1 MSTQPARGNSSL
13 FGYLLLLTFFFTL
26 IEISLLIQGSEFYLG
41 DFKTIADHLGVPAN
55 VVPGI
60 LYFVAMQIIVHIA
73 FTVLVWVVTRLL
85 GIALRCEWKT
95 VEKIG
100 LGLWCISIV
109 TVLIANQVFFPNS
122 KFAVLTAFL
131 FSHAAATLL
140 LYILLSV
147 LSVAVLFALYGLW
160 RLVSRKTKF
169 FFAAIGILSVFFL
182 MAPSLS
188 KTVVTDGAT
197 AEKPNIIFIGI
208 DALRPDFLG
217 FFGDK
222 KQTPSIDAFLN
233 QSTVFADAL
242 TPLARTFPAWV
253 SILTGQYPKHSG
265 VRFNLASLNQFN
277 WQSTLPA
284 MLRADGYQT
293 FFATD
298 EVRFSNIDQRFG
310 FDIVVTPPIGFNDF
324 LLGNLNDFPMGNLLV
339 NTRFGKLLF
348 PHSHAN
354 RPVSMTYDPNSFLN
368 LLKPALSQP
377 RTKPLFLAVHFCLP
391 HFPYFWA
398 EDEADELS
406 IKNYR
411 AAVDRV
417 DQQFQDFL
425 LLLKQNKLL
434 DHSIVVLLSD
444 HGEAFELPGDRV
456 TEAALFVPKKD
467 GDKVTVPHFY
477 PPSQDTEEVN
487 QSVGH
492 GTDVL
497 GLTQQHIVLAFRTYG
512 LQKNKTIIV
521 PGKVSLLDIKPTI
534 LDFLQ
539 YHNRPSLDG
548 MSLKPAITGKEVAVS
563 NNRHFFMESDFSPQ
577 AVRSVHPETRDLIF
591 QGINFFQIDHK
602 TTRLNVKQDMVN
614 LILSSKQYANVY
626 QEWILALYP
635 QSTTVMMPILVN
647 LRNGLW
653 TNDLNT
659 TFAAKSPART
669 MLKSMRQ
676 FYGSDI
682 KQVMTETP

>member
-1 MSTQPARGNSSL
+1 MSTQPTRGNSGL
-13 FGYLLLLTFFFTL
+13 FSYLLLLTFFFIL
-26 IEISLLIQGSEFYLG
+26 IEISLLIEGSEFYLG

-60 LYFVAMQIIVHIA
+60 VYFITIQLVVHIA
-73 FTVLVWVVTRLL
+73 FTAMVWAVTRLL
-85 GIALRCEWKT
+85 GVALRCEWKT

-100 LGLWCISIV
+100 LGLWLISII

-122 KFAVLTAFL
+122 KFAVLTGFF
-131 FSHAAATLL
+131 FSHATASLL
-140 LYILLSV
+140 LCILLSV
-147 LSVAVLFALYGLW
+147 LSVALLFALRGLW
-160 RLVSRKTKF
+160 MLVSRKTKF
-169 FFAAIGILSVFFL
+169 LLAAISMISVFFL
-182 MAPSLS
+182 MAPSLL

-197 AEKPNIIFIGI
+197 EENPNIIFIGI

-253 SILTGQYPKHSG
+253 SILTGQYPKHNG
-265 VRFNLASLNQFN
+265 VRFNLALLNQFN

-284 MLRADGYQT
+284 ILRTRGYQT

-310 FDIVVTPPIGFNDF
+310 FDTVVTPPIGFNDF

-398 EDEADELS
+398 EDEADEQS

-417 DQQFQDFL
+417 DRQFQDFL
-425 LLLKQNKLL
+425 ILLKQNKLL

-444 HGEAFELPGDRV
+444 HGEAFELAGDRV

-467 GDKVTVPHFY
+467 GDKVTVPRFY
-477 PPSQDTEEVN
+477 PPSQDSEEVN

-497 GLTQQHIVLAFRTYG
+497 GLTQEHVVLAVRTYG
-512 LQKNKTIIV
+512 LQKNKTVIV

-539 YHNRPSLDG
+539 DNNQLSLDG
-548 MSLKPAITGKEVAVS
+548 ISLKPVITGNQAGVS
-563 NNRHFFMESDFSPQ
+563 NDRHFFMESDFSPQ
-577 AVRSVHPETRDLIF
+577 AVRSVHPETRDLLF

-602 TTRLNVKQDMVN
+602 TTRLNVKKEMVN
-614 LILSSKQYANVY
+614 LILSSKQYADVY

-653 TNDLNT
+653 TNDLNSA
-659 TFAAKSPART
+659 FAAKSPAHL

-676 FYGSDI
+676 FYGDDI
-682 KQVMTETP
+682 KQVLTETQ